1 MKNQLGA
8 VFLLIGLSIF
18 CCGCSNVT
26 QPPIALNRNFELT
39 KPQRDTLGIA
49 ASRGD
54 GLAAYRL
61 FQYYSFVE
69 FDEAQSMVWLE
80 RAAKLRYRPAI
91 ISLGNLLCESSNPRE
106 RKRGQKIL
114 SEVGAKDPTRPL
126 NPPE

>member
-1 MKNQLGA
+1 MKNQLKPA
-8 VFLLIGLSIF
+8 LFLIGLSIL

-26 QPPIALNRNFELT
+26 QPPPAPLNRNFELT

-49 ASRGD
+49 ANRGD

-61 FQYYSFVE
+61 FQYYAFVE

-91 ISLGNLLCESSNPRE
+91 IGLGNLLCESSDPRE
-106 RKRGQKIL
+106 RKRGRKL
-114 SEVGAKDPTRPL
+114 LNEVGARDPTLPL
-126 NPPE
+126 NP